1 MEKRVVLITGASSG
15 IGYDAAILLAK
26 QGHKVYAGA
35 RRLQKMEMLKSY
47 GITTIEL
54 DVTDETST
62 EKAVNT
68 VLEKENRIDVLINN
82 AGYGYY
88 GAIEDV
94 SSEEAKRQFEVNVFG
109 LIEITKK
116 VLPIMRENR
125 FGRII
130 NISSAAGR
138 VVNYLGGWYHAS
150 KYALEALSDALRMET
165 KEFGIDV
172 VLIEP
177 GGIKTEWGIIAAENL
192 KQSAKGGVYEKAA
205 LRVSENLKKH
215 YSANILSDPSVISKA
230 ISKAVNKKRPKTRYL
245 VGFGAKPLVFLH
257 TALPAR
263 LFDRIVKHLN

>member
-15 IGYDAAILLAK
+15 IGYDAAIVLAR

-35 RRLQKMEMLKSY
+35 RRIQKMEKLKSY
-47 GITTIEL
+47 GVTTVEL
-54 DVTDETST
+54 DVTDEASV

-94 SSEEAKRQFEVNVFG
+94 SSEDAKRQFDVNVFG

-192 KQSAKGGVYEKAA
+192 KQSAKGGVYEQTAT
-205 LRVSENLKKH
+205 RVSESLKKH
-215 YSANILSDPSVISKA
+215 YSSSILSDPSVVSKA
-230 ISKAVNKKRPKTRYL
+230 ISKAVNKKCPKTRYL
-245 VGFGAKPLVFLH
+245 IGFGAKPLVFLH
-257 TALPAR
+257 TILPAR
-263 LFDRIVKHLN
+263 LFDKIVKHLN

>member
-15 IGYDAAILLAK
+15 IGYDTAVLLAK

-35 RRLQKMEMLKSY
+35 RRLQKMEKLKAY
-47 GITTIEL
+47 GVTTIEL
-54 DVTDETST
+54 DVTDEASI

-94 SSEEAKRQFEVNVFG
+94 SSDEAKRQFEVNVFG
-109 LIEITKK
+109 LTEITKK

-130 NISSAAGR
+130 NISSVAGR

-177 GGIKTEWGIIAAENL
+177 GGIKTEWGIIAADNL
-192 KQSAKGGVYEKAA
+192 KQSAKGGVYEQTATIVA
-205 LRVSENLKKH
+205 ENLKKH
-215 YSANILSDPSVISKA
+215 YSGNILSDPSVVSRA
-230 ISKAVNKKRPKTRYL
+230 ISKAVNRKHPKARYL
-245 VGFGAKPLVFLH
+245 IGFGAKSLVFLH
-257 TALPAR
+257 TVLPVR
-263 LFDRIVKHLN
+263 LFDKLAKHLN